1 MEAGQVLPI
10 PLLRFWEF
18 FSKNCSSSGEAD
30 SPHCVSSGEFA
41 VSVLCRNP
49 KAVLVAPNN
58 CMKLA
63 SKFLN

>member
-1 MEAGQVLPI
+1 MEAGQVPPI
-10 PLLRFWEF
+10 LLKFWEF
-18 FSKNCSSSGEAD
+18 FSKNYCSSGQAD
-30 SPHCVSSGEFA
+30 SPCCVSSGEFA

-49 KAVLVAPNN
+49 RAELVALNN